1 MRRGV
6 EPHIELA
13 PILMTGL
20 LTTPLPEFHEC
31 FDLEACVNFYKE
43 TLLLEDFAMINYT
56 AVSKVRI

>member
-6 EPHIELA
+6 DPRVELA
-13 PILMTGL
+13 PILIGL
-20 LTTPLPEFHEC
+20 LTTPLPEFHEY
-31 FDLEACVNFYKE
+31 FHLEACVNFYKE